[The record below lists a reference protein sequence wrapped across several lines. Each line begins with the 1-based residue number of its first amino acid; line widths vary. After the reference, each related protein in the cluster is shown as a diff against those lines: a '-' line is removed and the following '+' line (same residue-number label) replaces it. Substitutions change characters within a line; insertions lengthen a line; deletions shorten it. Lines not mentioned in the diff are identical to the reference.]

1 MNVSDTMNSIRWL
14 FEKHLGKYESSAGLP
29 IGKTTVSER
38 KETVKGA
45 TVNSTFTIEALRR
58 HAEGQQIKSIAK
70 DMGSN
75 ETTVG
80 NIVRRKKSYSE
91 LPYTKKEIIA
101 YFKERNR
108 T

>member
-14 FEKHLGKYESSAGLP
+14 FEKHLSKYESSDIP
-29 IGKTTVSER
+29 IGKVSVDER

-58 HAEGQQIKSIAK
+58 YKQGEQIKSIAEAL
-70 DMGSN
+70 GSN
-75 ETTVG
+75 ETTVS
-80 NIVRRKKSYSE
+80 NVVRRKKSYSN
-91 LPYTKKEIIA
+91 LPYTKRAIIA

>member
-14 FEKHLGKYESSAGLP
+14 FEKHLGKYESSSDLP
-29 IGKTTVSER
+29 IGRVTVAER
-38 KETVKGA
+38 KDSVKGA
-45 TVNSTFTIEALRR
+45 TVNSEFTIEALRR
-58 HAEGQQIKSIAK
+58 YSRGEQIKSIAQAL
-70 DMGSN
+70 GSN

-80 NIVRRKKSYSE
+80 NVVRRKKSYSN
-91 LPYTKKEIIA
+91 LPHTKKAIIA